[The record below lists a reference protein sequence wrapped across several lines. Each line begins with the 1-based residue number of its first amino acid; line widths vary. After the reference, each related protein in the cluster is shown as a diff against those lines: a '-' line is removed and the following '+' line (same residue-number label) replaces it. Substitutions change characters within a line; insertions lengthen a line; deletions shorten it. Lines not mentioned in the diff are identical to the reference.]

1 MSLRRATRLVARR
14 EFGERIHQRAFQIST
29 VVTLLI
35 VAGIALAAGL
45 LGDDGPQD
53 FEVGAHGAEAV
64 AIAEAAGASGK
75 AFDVRIAV
83 KRFTSAADAR
93 AAAKDERVD
102 AAIVNRAI
110 VSKDGP
116 PSELEQALQAAARQV
131 RAARTLRRE
140 GLSAPDARRALAPSP
155 LEMRALD
162 GGDDDARRGVAF
174 VASLLLYLQLIVY
187 GLAVATG
194 VVEEKSS
201 RVVEILLAAV
211 PSRALLAGKIAGIG
225 LLGLLQL
232 ALVTVVGLAV
242 ASASGAVELGS
253 GDAGVL
259 AVVLVWFLLGYLL
272 WATIYAISGVIVSRQ
287 EDLQS
292 SSTPGH
298 DGARRVLPDRIP
310 DARGS
315 RLQAGRDRLARPVLL
330 ADRDARA
337 RGGGR
342 GERHRDRRL
351 ARAAGA
357 GDRAARAA
365 RRAHLRRRGA
375 ARGQAAEDAR
385 GLAGRASRE
394 VGPAGP

>member
-1 MSLRRATRLVARR
+1 MTLRHATMLVARR
-14 EFGERIHQRAFQIST
+14 EFGERIRQRAFQIST

-35 VAGIALAAGL
+35 VAGVALAAGL
-45 LGDDGPQD
+45 VGGDGGPQD
-53 FEVGAHGAEAV
+53 FEVGAHGPEAV
-64 AIAEAAGASGK
+64 AIAEAARASGK
-75 AFDVRIAV
+75 AFDARIEV

-93 AAAKDERVD
+93 AAARDERVD
-102 AAIVNRAI
+102 TAIVNGAI
-110 VSKDGP
+110 VGKDGP
-116 PSELEQALQAAARQV
+116 PGELEQALQAAARQV
-131 RAARTLRRE
+131 RAAQLLRRE
-140 GLSAPDARRALAPSP
+140 GLAAADAQRALAPP
-155 LEMRALD
+155 RLQVRALD

-242 ASASGAVELGS
+242 ASPSGAVELGS

-292 SSTPGH
+292 SSTPVTMVLVASYLIAFPTLEDPDSKLAVIASLVPFSSPIVMPARVAVGEASATEIAASLGLLALAIALLVPL
-298 DGARRVLPDRIP
+298 GARIYEGAVLRVGKPLKMRE
-310 DARGS
+310 AW
-315 RLQAGRDRLARPVLL
+315 
-330 ADRDARA
+330 
-337 RGGGR
+337 
-342 GERHRDRRL
+342 
-351 ARAAGA
+351 
-357 GDRAARAA
+357 RAARAA
-365 RRAHLRRRGA
+365 R
-375 ARGQAAEDAR
+375 
-385 GLAGRASRE
+385 
-394 VGPAGP
+394 

>member
-45 LGDDGPQD
+45 VGDDGPQD

-131 RAARTLRRE
+131 RAAQTLRRE

-155 LEMRALD
+155 LEMRQLD

-292 SSTPGH
+292 SSTPVTMVLVASYLIAFPTLEDPDSKLAVIASLVPFSSPIVMPARVAVGEASATEIAASLGLLALATALLVPL
-298 DGARRVLPDRIP
+298 GARIYEGAVLRVGKPLKMRE
-310 DARGS
+310 AW
-315 RLQAGRDRLARPVLL
+315 
-330 ADRDARA
+330 
-337 RGGGR
+337 
-342 GERHRDRRL
+342 
-351 ARAAGA
+351 
-357 GDRAARAA
+357 RAARAA
-365 RRAHLRRRGA
+365 R
-375 ARGQAAEDAR
+375 
-385 GLAGRASRE
+385 
-394 VGPAGP
+394 

>member
-131 RAARTLRRE
+131 RAAQTLRRE
-140 GLSAPDARRALAPSP
+140 GLSAPDVRRALAPSP

-292 SSTPGH
+292 SSTPVTMVLVASYLIAFPTLEDPDSKLAVIASLVPFSSPIVMPARVAVGEASATEIAASLGLLALAIALLVPL
-298 DGARRVLPDRIP
+298 GARIYEGAVLRVGKPLKMRE
-310 DARGS
+310 AW
-315 RLQAGRDRLARPVLL
+315 
-330 ADRDARA
+330 
-337 RGGGR
+337 
-342 GERHRDRRL
+342 
-351 ARAAGA
+351 
-357 GDRAARAA
+357 RAARAA
-365 RRAHLRRRGA
+365 R
-375 ARGQAAEDAR
+375 
-385 GLAGRASRE
+385 
-394 VGPAGP
+394 

>member
-110 VSKDGP
+110 VTKDGP

-131 RAARTLRRE
+131 RAAQTLRRE
-140 GLSAPDARRALAPSP
+140 GLSAPDVRRALAPSP

-292 SSTPGH
+292 SSTPVTMVLVASYLIAFPTLEDPDSKLAVIASLVPFSSPIVMPARVAVGEASATEIAASLGLLALAIALLVPL
-298 DGARRVLPDRIP
+298 GARIYEGAVLRVGKPLKMRE
-310 DARGS
+310 AW
-315 RLQAGRDRLARPVLL
+315 
-330 ADRDARA
+330 
-337 RGGGR
+337 
-342 GERHRDRRL
+342 
-351 ARAAGA
+351 
-357 GDRAARAA
+357 RAARAA
-365 RRAHLRRRGA
+365 R
-375 ARGQAAEDAR
+375 
-385 GLAGRASRE
+385 
-394 VGPAGP
+394 